1 MKKLLLL
8 LAVSA
13 GLTTAFAQ
21 NNKSVVFLPEQHKLA
36 TPGKLESNKPV
47 GAIKPNVSTSK
58 TTAVGGAGWFDYVG
72 IMSTAATKGYYNVV
86 YQDSNVYYNGTSG
99 QTFIWLYGMGAS
111 FDPTDS
117 IYSAEETSLGIV
129 PNPDSR
135 PPIHVTA
142 GNAYTVDSIAFP
154 NSYERHTS
162 NNDSLYIEIAKTGGT
177 NPGVYALQYN
187 TPSAHG
193 YNVTADGRP
202 RFGTA
207 IYSPATN
214 RLDSILP
221 ANIVRLGYAMDA
233 TMHADTTAN
242 GYLNKFLNGVALPTP
257 LSVAPGEIVV
267 AWVSFKSGVSYP
279 LGTIETSANTIRMY
293 TADVSGVGAA
303 PKQTVGS
310 YEAGL
315 LAVDN
320 NKYEPI
326 DSAIIGYQSHNVVV
340 PSVAY
345 LADGFTHRFAF
356 HVDCPTCPTLSVAD
370 IQKDIVA
377 NAYPN
382 PATDEVRVPFTLKA
396 TADVN
401 VTLTNLMGQVVK
413 SQNMGNTAKAE
424 AVFSTSDLA
433 NGVYIFT
440 VEANGQRQTG
450 RVVVS
455 H

>member
-1 MKKLLLL
+1 M
-8 LAVSA
+8 
-13 GLTTAFAQ
+13 
-21 NNKSVVFLPEQHKLA
+21 
-36 TPGKLESNKPV
+36 
-47 GAIKPNVSTSK
+47 
-58 TTAVGGAGWFDYVG
+58 
-72 IMSTAATKGYYNVV
+72 
-86 YQDSNVYYNGTSG
+86 
-99 QTFIWLYGMGAS
+99 
-111 FDPTDS
+111 
-117 IYSAEETSLGIV
+117 
-129 PNPDSR
+129 
-135 PPIHVTA
+135 
-142 GNAYTVDSIAFP
+142 
-154 NSYERHTS
+154 
-162 NNDSLYIEIAKTGGT
+162 
-177 NPGVYALQYN
+177 
-187 TPSAHG
+187 
-193 YNVTADGRP
+193 
-202 RFGTA
+202 
-207 IYSPATN
+207 
-214 RLDSILP
+214 
-221 ANIVRLGYAMDA
+221 
-233 TMHADTTAN
+233 
-242 GYLNKFLNGVALPTP
+242 
-257 LSVAPGEIVV
+257 SVAPGEIVV

-440 VEANGQRQTG
+440 VEANGQRTTG
-450 RVVVS
+450 RFVVA